1 MKKKRKPG
9 VPKQI
14 EGMILLVRGRKV
26 MLDADLAALYGVS
39 TKALKQAVR
48 RNRKRFPKDFM
59 FELTWQESS
68 RVLLAKEQAA
78 ILDPQEE
85 TILRSQTVT
94 LRRGARDIS
103 RSQIVTLRRGAI
115 ENPRSQIVTLES
127 GRNVKYRP
135 FAFTEQGV
143 AMLSSVLRGTRAARM
158 NVEIMRAFVRL
169 RSLLSAHADLA
180 QKVAELEE
188 KYDGQFTAVFQALHE
203 LLDPPPDPPRG
214 RIGFRRS

>member
-1 MKKKRKPG
+1 MKKKRNPG
-9 VPKQI
+9 VPERI
-14 EGMILLVRGRKV
+14 DGMILLVRGRKV
-26 MLDADLAALYGVS
+26 MLDADLATLYGVS

-48 RNRKRFPKDFM
+48 RNRERFPQDFM
-59 FELTWQESS
+59 FELTWHESR
-68 RVLLAKEQAA
+68 RVLLAQEQAL
-78 ILDPQEE
+78 IPDPQEE
-85 TILRSQTVT
+85 K
-94 LRRGARDIS
+94 IS
-103 RSQIVTLRRGAI
+103 RSQIVTLKH
-115 ENPRSQIVTLES
+115 

-143 AMLSSVLRGTRAARM
+143 AMLSSVLRGARSARM

-169 RSLLSAHADLA
+169 RSLLSTHADLA
-180 QKVAELEE
+180 QKVTELEE